1 MKPVFLKLKE
11 EIWYLVEGK
20 GENIKH
26 CEEEGFTVLDPAMA
40 EGAGE
45 KHIPVVEKDG
55 QKIKVSVGSVFHP
68 MTEEHSIG
76 WIFLETKQGG
86 QFVKLS
92 PEGEPV
98 AEFVLAKEDHAIA
111 AYAYCNLHGF
121 WKTDISK

>member
-1 MKPVFLKLKE
+1 MKTVFLKVE
-11 EIWYLVEGK
+11 DEIWYLMEGK

-26 CEEEGFTVLDPAMA
+26 GKEEGFTILDPAMA

-45 KHIPVVEKDG
+45 KHIPVVERDG
-55 QKIKVSVGSVFHP
+55 QKIKVSVGSVLHP

-86 QFVKLS
+86 QLVRLS
-92 PEGEPV
+92 PDKEPV
-98 AEFVLAKEDHAIA
+98 AEFVLAGDDQPVA

-121 WKTDISK
+121 WKTDI

>member
-1 MKPVFLKLKE
+1 MKTVFLKVEE

-26 CEEEGFTVLDPAMA
+26 GKEKGFTVLDPAMA

-45 KHIPVVEKDG
+45 KHIPVVERDG
-55 QKIKVSVGSVFHP
+55 QKIKVSVGSVLHP

-86 QFVKLS
+86 QFVRLS
-92 PEGEPV
+92 PDKEPV
-98 AEFVLAKEDHAIA
+98 AEFVLAGDDQPIA

-121 WKTDISK
+121 WKTDI

>member
-1 MKPVFLKLKE
+1 MKPVFLKSKE

-20 GENIKH
+20 GENMKH
-26 CEEEGFTVLDPAMA
+26 CKEEGFTVLDPAMA

-76 WIFLETKQGG
+76 WIFLETRQGG

-98 AEFVLAKEDHAIA
+98 AEFVLAKEDYAIA